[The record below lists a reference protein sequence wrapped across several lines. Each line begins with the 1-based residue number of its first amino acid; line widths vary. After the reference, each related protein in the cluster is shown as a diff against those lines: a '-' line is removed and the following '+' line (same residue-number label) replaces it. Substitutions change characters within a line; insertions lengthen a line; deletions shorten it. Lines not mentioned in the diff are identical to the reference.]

1 VNAAAL
7 LLPFVVALPPGATA
21 PPPGALPAAA
31 RVTTVDRQLGLALV
45 RLPKRGV
52 GPALRRLRAA
62 PGVRYVERDAPITLA
77 GEGCEPLGEDPVK
90 ANPGWRNAI
99 HLSTRSAAGIVIG
112 LADSGIDDDRLA
124 PRQAPLLH
132 LSAGGKQTPHDP
144 IGHGTAVASLLV
156 ANRPD
161 VGVVGIAPDAT
172 LLSARIV
179 TSAACK
185 EKQLEHGLLAA
196 FGWLRR
202 NGAQVVNVSANLKS
216 SRALVESLQALQLS
230 GALVVAA
237 AGNGGLKPDGTFPAS
252 QPGVLAV
259 GALAPGSSTQV
270 WAGSSRGSFVDLVA
284 PAAGIKVV
292 ATSAPGQ
299 SASTETTLTSNGTS
313 FSAPL
318 VTGAAAMLWATHR
331 DWTATEI
338 ANALVRS
345 ATPLG
350 KGAPSRNWGYGRLD
364 VSLALRTPRL
374 PDSHEPNDWVA
385 AALAQRPLRPGAVV
399 IASLGWAGDRVDAY
413 TVDVPAGTTARAVLR
428 AGAQGIAMRVLPIH
442 TTDAKLR
449 AVAGL
454 AHISQV
460 TLQAGRSLLVVARAM
475 GAGPYTLALSGGSGS
490 SGASGSTGN

>member
-1 VNAAAL
+1 MNVAAL
-7 LLPFVVALPPGATA
+7 LLPFVVALPPGASA
-21 PPPGALPAAA
+21 PPPGSLPVAA
-31 RVTTVDRQLGLALV
+31 RVTTLDRELGLALV
-45 RLPKRGV
+45 RLPKRGAA
-52 GPALRRLRAA
+52 PALRRLRAA
-62 PGVRYVERDAPITLA
+62 PGVRYVERDAPLSLA
-77 GEGCEPLGEDPVK
+77 NEGCQPLGQEAVK
-90 ANPGWRNAI
+90 AYPGWRSAI

-112 LADSGIDDDRLA
+112 IADSGIDDDRLA

-144 IGHGTAVASLLV
+144 VGHGTAVASLLV

-161 VGVVGIAPDAT
+161 VGVVGIVPDAT

-179 TSAACK
+179 KSASCTAPM
-185 EKQLEHGLLAA
+185 LEHGLLAA

-202 NGAQVVNVSANLKS
+202 QGAQVVNVSANLRS
-216 SRALVESLQALQLS
+216 SQAMRESLQALQLS

-237 AGNGGLKPDGTFPAS
+237 AGNGGIKPDGTFPAS
-252 QPGVLAV
+252 EPGVLAV

-270 WAGSSRGSFVDLVA
+270 WSGSSRGSFLDLVA
-284 PAAGIKVV
+284 PAEGIKVM

-299 SASTETTLTSNGTS
+299 SASTETTLTFRGTS

-318 VTGAAAMLWATHR
+318 VTAAAAMVWATHR
-331 DWTATEI
+331 DWTAAEV

-364 VSLALRTPRL
+364 VNLALRIPKL
-374 PDSHEPNDWVA
+374 ADSHEPNDWVE

-399 IASLGWAGDRVDAY
+399 VASLGWAHDRIDAY

-428 AGAQGIAMRVLPIH
+428 QGAQGIAMRPLPTH
-442 TTDAKLR
+442 ATDDELT
-449 AVAGL
+449 AVAGRR
-454 AHISQV
+454 AGPSEV
-460 TLQAGRSLLVVARAM
+460 TLHAGRQLLVLARARGAAPGPYRLSLL
-475 GAGPYTLALSGGSGS
+475 GGPGTSGS
-490 SGASGSTGN
+490 